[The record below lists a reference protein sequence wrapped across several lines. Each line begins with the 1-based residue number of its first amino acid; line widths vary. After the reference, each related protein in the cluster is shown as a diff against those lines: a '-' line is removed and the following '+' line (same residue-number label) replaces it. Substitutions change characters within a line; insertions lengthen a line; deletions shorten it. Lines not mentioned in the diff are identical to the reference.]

1 MSLVLRSLPYLA
13 VVESQSFLPLC
24 GGFGCLPEKSAP
36 HVPHRPAHRPPSDRG
51 IGADRKGSSAADR
64 IEQVT
69 PDSRDNNYALSCGRL
84 SRFCE
89 FPAVYVP

>member
-1 MSLVLRSLPYLA
+1 MSLVLWSPPYLA
-13 VVESQSFLPLC
+13 AVESQSFLPLC

-36 HVPHRPAHRPPSDRG
+36 HVSHRPAHRPPSDRR
-51 IGADRKGSSAADR
+51 IGADRKGSPAADQ

-69 PDSRDNNYALSCGRL
+69 PDSRENNYALSCGWL
-84 SRFCE
+84 SRFRE